1 MIYQQWYGRIDSNTK
16 FIRIYHVTSFYFNEI
31 DQIHTVFTQLFSV
44 EIHFTF

>member
-16 FIRIYHVTSFYFNEI
+16 FIRIYHVKSFYFNEI